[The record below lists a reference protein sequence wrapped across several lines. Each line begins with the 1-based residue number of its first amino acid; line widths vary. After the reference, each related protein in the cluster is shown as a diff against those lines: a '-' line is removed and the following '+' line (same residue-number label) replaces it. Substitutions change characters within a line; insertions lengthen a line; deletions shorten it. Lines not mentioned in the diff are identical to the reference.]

1 MEERDDYIPEQ
12 KGNEKRITPFERFV
26 PGIIPAH
33 EIACQNQE
41 NATRPLKTGSW
52 NRLAKEKAGAWTHT
66 IRHAA
71 RNRDM
76 SIQCS
81 RDEGNKIVGFCGV
94 MKESAFGAP

>member
-41 NATRPLKTGSW
+41 KC
-52 NRLAKEKAGAWTHT
+52 
-66 IRHAA
+66 HAA
-71 RNRDM
+71 VENRKLE
-76 SIQCS
+76 QAGE
-81 RDEGNKIVGFCGV
+81 REGSYILKFGKNFLRIVSFLERIYLV
-94 MKESAFGAP
+94 

>member
-41 NATRPLKTGSW
+41 KC
-52 NRLAKEKAGAWTHT
+52 
-66 IRHAA
+66 HAA
-71 RNRDM
+71 VENRKLEQAGEREGRRVDAYNQACREESGYVNPM
-76 SIQCS
+76 FP
-81 RDEGNKIVGFCGV
+81 DEGNKIVGFCGV

>member
-41 NATRPLKTGSW
+41 KCHAAVE
-52 NRLAKEKAGAWTHT
+52 NRKLEQAGAWTHT

>member
-26 PGIIPAH
+26 PG
-33 EIACQNQE
+33 
-41 NATRPLKTGSW
+41 
-52 NRLAKEKAGAWTHT
+52 